1 MRATYLV
8 CWSSQLTRGYTTL
21 SFLIQVN
28 SHRKQPGRDPPQARG
43 QEGPHPGL
51 QLSGLLPALVRWSE
65 LGTPE
70 SQNSGNH
77 SPSCAPEA
85 DRGGLASRSHLE
97 AESSR
102 DTEKLYFKT
111 ANSLLRPSRAKESE
125 SLTLR

>member
-8 CWSSQLTRGYTTL
+8 LLVQPTDTGLHYSLLSETSEQSS
-21 SFLIQVN
+21 S

-51 QLSGLLPALVRWSE
+51 QQSGLLPALVRWSE

-77 SPSCAPEA
+77 SPSCAPKA
-85 DRGGLASRSHLE
+85 DRGGLASRSHLKT
-97 AESSR
+97 ESSR
-102 DTEKLYFKT
+102 DTEKLYLKI

-125 SLTLR
+125 S